1 MKQNRWLLP
10 AVCSCTAF
18 FAGLITGLSL
28 SDRKGRKKTDAL
40 PMPHSIKEETSDATK
55 EDCPDE

>member
-1 MKQNRWLLP
+1 MATSRRMLLYSIFGRTYYR
-10 AVCSCTAF
+10 A
-18 FAGLITGLSL
+18 SL